1 MAMKFLQTAIFRYLG
16 ILFHKRLSRFQNI
29 NKISIGLGSYIPN
42 PMSQLPRLDKKK
54 MF

>member
-1 MAMKFLQTAIFRYLG
+1 MKFLQTTNFRYLG
-16 ILFHKRLSRFQNI
+16 ILFHKRISRFQNT

-42 PMSQLPRLDKKK
+42 PMSQLPKLDKKN